1 MRNFE
6 ERKAEVFRR
15 SENRIKER
23 KRNRN
28 CILALCIPL
37 CLILT
42 VWSVMI
48 LPAMPPV
55 AEKDAGAEQEIG
67 FNGSTNDADGAEGKH
82 IYLSVEVRGN
92 DLEFYSEI
100 TDASS
105 VTAVYEN
112 VFLAF
117 EDQDAGN
124 DMSGVIEESTSDDE
138 SKESANNSKDNHSY
152 TITMNA
158 ADGSNRVYLLD
169 NNILKDISFNRTIL
183 LNDEQLANLKLAL
196 GLTN

>member
-1 MRNFE
+1 MKNFE

-28 CILALCIPL
+28 RILALCIPL

-48 LPAMPPV
+48 LPAMLPAKMDNA
-55 AEKDAGAEQEIG
+55 AEENIE
-67 FNGSTNDADGAEGKH
+67 FNGSMNDTDGAEGKH
-82 IYLSVEVRGN
+82 IYLSVEVKGN
-92 DLEFYSEI
+92 NSDFYAEI

-105 VTAVYEN
+105 VTGVYEN

-124 DMSGVIEESTSDDE
+124 DMSGVIQESTSDDE
-138 SKESANNSKDNHSY
+138 SKESANNSKDSHSY

-158 ADGSNRVYLLD
+158 ADGSNRIYLLD
-169 NNILKDISFNRTIL
+169 NNMLKDVTFNRTTI

-196 GLTN
+196 GLTD

>member
-15 SENRIKER
+15 SENRTKER

-28 CILALCIPL
+28 RILALCIPL

-48 LPAMPPV
+48 LPAMLP
-55 AEKDAGAEQEIG
+55 AGKDSGAEQDME
-67 FNGSTNDADGAEGKH
+67 FNGSINDADGAEAKH
-82 IYLSVEVRGN
+82 IYLSVEVKGN
-92 DLEFYSEI
+92 DSDFYSEI
-100 TDASS
+100 TDASG
-105 VTAVYEN
+105 VTGVYEN

-117 EDQDAGN
+117 EGQGAGN
-124 DMSGVIEESTSDDE
+124 SMSGVIQENTSDG
-138 SKESANNSKDNHSY
+138 KTKVSADNSKDSHSY

-158 ADGSNRVYLLD
+158 ADGSNRMYLLD
-169 NNILKDISFNRTIL
+169 NNILKDVTFNRTTIL
-183 LNDEQLANLKLAL
+183 TDEQLANLKLAL

>member
-28 CILALCIPL
+28 RILALCIPL

-42 VWSVMI
+42 VWSVTI
-48 LPAMPPV
+48 LPAMLP
-55 AEKDAGAEQEIG
+55 ATEKDAGADQEIE
-67 FNGSTNDADGAEGKH
+67 FNGSTNDADGADGKH
-82 IYLSVEVRGN
+82 IYLSVEVKGN
-92 DLEFYSEI
+92 DSEFYSEI
-100 TDASS
+100 TDATG

-117 EDQDAGN
+117 EGQDGGN
-124 DMSGVIEESTSDDE
+124 DMSGIIQESTSDDG
-138 SKESANNSKDNHSY
+138 SKESADNSKENCSY
-152 TITMNA
+152 TITMKA
-158 ADGSNRVYLLD
+158 ADGTNRIYLL
-169 NNILKDISFNRTIL
+169 NNNTLKDVTFNRTTIL
-183 LNDEQLANLKLAL
+183 TNEQLADLRLSL
-196 GLTN
+196 GLED